1 MLHAASQAL
10 SKRIP
15 FIPQAAIV
23 LGSGLGSLMKSI
35 EAQQGVLIR
44 FSELPG
50 FPEQTVEG
58 HTGEMIFCELEG
70 KKIVLQSGRFH
81 YYEGHPMSIV
91 TAPMY
96 LYASLGIQMV
106 LHTNAAGAINPTY
119 QVGELMIIKDHINF
133 TGTNPL
139 MGPNNSVGP
148 RFPDMSNVYDPELRK
163 QIQSAAL
170 KVGKKIQEGVYIG
183 VLGPS
188 YETPA
193 EIRAFRTMGADAVG
207 MSTVPE
213 VIAAGHA
220 GLKVAGISCL
230 CNMGSGMLPI
240 PLDHHEVLAAGQ
252 KSGKDFEDV
261 VRQFIKDLVL

>member
-1 MLHAASQAL
+1 
-10 SKRIP
+10 
-15 FIPQAAIV
+15 
-23 LGSGLGSLMKSI
+23 
-35 EAQQGVLIR
+35 
-44 FSELPG
+44 
-50 FPEQTVEG
+50 
-58 HTGEMIFCELEG
+58 
-70 KKIVLQSGRFH
+70 
-81 YYEGHPMSIV
+81 
-91 TAPMY
+91 
-96 LYASLGIQMV
+96 
-106 LHTNAAGAINPTY
+106 
-119 QVGELMIIKDHINF
+119 
-133 TGTNPL
+133 
-139 MGPNNSVGP
+139 
-148 RFPDMSNVYDPELRK
+148 MSNVYDPELRK

-170 KVGKKIQEGVYIG
+170 KIGKKIQEGVYIG

-230 CNMGSGMLPI
+230 CNMGAGMLPI

-252 KSGKDFEDV
+252 KSAKDFESV

>member
-1 MLHAASQAL
+1 MLQTASQTL

-15 FIPQAAIV
+15 FVPHIAIV
-23 LGSGLGSLMKSI
+23 LGSGLGSLMKSP
-35 EAQQGVLIR
+35 EAQRGVLIK
-44 FSELPG
+44 FSDLPG

-58 HTGEMIFCELEG
+58 HTGEMMFCELEG
-70 KKIVLQSGRFH
+70 KKVVLQSGRFH

-96 LYASLGIQMV
+96 LYASLGIPIV
-106 LHTNAAGAINPTY
+106 LHTNAAGAINPAY
-119 QVGELMIIKDHINF
+119 QVGELMIIKDHLNF

-139 MGPNNSVGP
+139 LGPNNPVGP
-148 RFPDMSNVYDPELRK
+148 RFPDMSNIYDPELR
-163 QIQSAAL
+163 QCIHRAAS
-170 KVGKKIQEGVYIG
+170 KVGKNLQEGVYIG

-193 EIRAFRTMGADAVG
+193 EIRAFRTLGADAVG

-220 GLKVAGISCL
+220 GLRVAGISCL
-230 CNMGSGMLPI
+230 CNMGAGMLPI
-240 PLDHHEVLAAGQ
+240 PLNHHEVLAAGQ
-252 KSGKDFEDV
+252 KAAKDFESV
-261 VRQFIKDLVL
+261 VRQFVRDLVV